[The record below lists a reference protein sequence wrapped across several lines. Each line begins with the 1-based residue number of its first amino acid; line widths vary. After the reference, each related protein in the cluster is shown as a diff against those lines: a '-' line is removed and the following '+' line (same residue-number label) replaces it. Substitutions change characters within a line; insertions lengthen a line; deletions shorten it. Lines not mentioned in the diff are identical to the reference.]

1 MAFGRHTKQHRC
13 PECKRPMEY
22 CESPVMLAVDLDHQV
37 QPPLW
42 LCRHCWRAVP
52 AGTVRQRPNLS
63 R

>member
-1 MAFGRHTKQHRC
+1 
-13 PECKRPMEY
+13 MEY